1 MTHSIPWLATIST
14 LTFVSVYA
22 LMRYGSEPA
31 RRLLGHQERMYDR
44 VLRQQLLIDI
54 KPRTALWL
62 TLSGIVAAGLVG
74 LAISGSSIVALF
86 CAAIAVAIPTL
97 VLRHLQQKRRVK
109 LEEQLVDGLTTIA
122 SGTRAGLNLVQ
133 SIELVATNHHGPIQ
147 QEFAQLLR
155 EYQMG
160 LDLNQA
166 MRNTSNRIGSPLYRL
181 AFTAM
186 EMHRLRGGDSAQ
198 SMDRIAE
205 SVREISRLEGK
216 LDALTSQGRFQAFG
230 MAVMPFVF
238 FVMLYAID
246 PQGITM
252 VFIEPMGRVLLLI
265 VVVMIAVAFIWI
277 RKIMSIEI

>member
-1 MTHSIPWLATIST
+1 MTHSIPWLITIST

-22 LMRYGSEPA
+22 LTRYGAQPF
-31 RRLLGHQERMYDR
+31 RGWLDRQERMYDR

-54 KPRTALWL
+54 SPRTALWL
-62 TLSGIVAAGLVG
+62 TLGGVLAAAGAG
-74 LAISGSSIVALF
+74 LAITGSTIAALIF
-86 CAAIAVAIPTL
+86 AALAGAVPTL
-97 VLRHLQQKRRVK
+97 LLRHLQEKRRLK

-122 SGTRAGLNLVQ
+122 SGVRAGLNLVQ
-133 SIELVATNHHGPIQ
+133 SLELVATNHHGPIQ

-216 LDALTSQGRFQAFG
+216 LDALTSQGRFQAIG
-230 MAVMPFVF
+230 MAIMPLVF

-246 PQGITM
+246 PSGIGL
-252 VFIEPMGRVLLLI
+252 VFTDPLGRVLLLI
-265 VVVMIAVAFIWI
+265 VITMITVAFVWI
-277 RKIMSIEI
+277 RKIMSVEI

>member
-1 MTHSIPWLATIST
+1 MNHSIPWLLTISA
-14 LTFVSVYA
+14 LTFVSVYV
-22 LMRYGSEPA
+22 LVRYGSEPA
-31 RRLLGHQERMYDR
+31 RRLLARQEDMYDR
-44 VLRQQLLIDI
+44 VLRQQLLIDVA
-54 KPRTALWL
+54 PRTALWL
-62 TLSGIVAAGLVG
+62 TVAGVAAAGLVG
-74 LAISGSSIVALF
+74 LAFSGNPIVALF
-86 CAAIAVAIPTL
+86 CAAAAAAVPTL
-97 VLRHLQQKRRVK
+97 LLRHLQQKRRLK

-133 SIELVATNHHGPIQ
+133 SLELVATNHHGPIQ

-166 MRNTSNRIGSPLYRL
+166 MRNASNRIGSPLYRL
-181 AFTAM
+181 TFTAM

-216 LDALTSQGRFQAFG
+216 LDALTSQGRFQAIG
-230 MAVMPFVF
+230 MAVMPLVF

-252 VFIEPMGRVLLLI
+252 VFTEPMGRVLLL
-265 VVVMIAVAFIWI
+265 VVVTMIVIAFVWI
-277 RKIMSIEI
+277 RKIMSVEI